1 VPQCEVCGRV
11 CSKFPFAL
19 MDSTATLSGTNDTMT
34 NSLVL
39 PCPYN
44 LDGCSFSTN
53 EDALLKEHLKFCQ
66 FSMQD
71 YVSNFLKKKQEQL
84 NNTSEDSEKPSPN
97 SNQETPRIKEGENRS
112 SRDKESFPEFII
124 HGSQSLLLSISQK
137 VSKLN
142 EDFGISEKAKE
153 AFGKTKDTIDRT
165 TNAIAESEAW
175 KKSKDGIVTA
185 KDAIQKQLSDMELLE
200 TVADIFTGLGQEIK
214 KAIPSVS
221 PMSSSSQ
228 NTQVNALHTPT
239 IFSNPLNE
247 ANHQQQ
253 RNYYEEL
260 NEQEFIDSNLN
271 STENIDNSKL
281 VEEQVL
287 MFDSGEESSSS
298 PTGNTYLINKNQQNI
313 SSKPVESK
321 PLHTNEWEIKK
332 EGRKENFYD
341 RNSVHPDEPNHDNQ
355 NLVTINE
362 GLLEDME
369 SENIQ
374 SHSEESAFVVEEDQF
389 V

>member
-1 VPQCEVCGRV
+1 
-11 CSKFPFAL
+11 

-97 SNQETPRIKEGENRS
+97 SNQETPRIKESENLS

-185 KDAIQKQLSDMELLE
+185 KDAIQKELSDMELLE

-321 PLHTNEWEIKK
+321 PLHTNEWEIKNG
-332 EGRKENFYD
+332 GRKENFHD
-341 RNSVHPDEPNHDNQ
+341 RNSIRPDEPNHDNR